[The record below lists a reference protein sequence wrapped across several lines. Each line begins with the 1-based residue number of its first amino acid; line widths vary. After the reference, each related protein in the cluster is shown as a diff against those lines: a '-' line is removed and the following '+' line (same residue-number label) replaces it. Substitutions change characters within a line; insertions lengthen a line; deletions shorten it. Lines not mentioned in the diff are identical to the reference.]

1 MFLYERID
9 PHNQDY
15 RKGNIAVTGEYF
27 LTNAHPA
34 MIRLDIFAD
43 VQAERK
49 RRSNVVSDELG
60 TRRKVTRYSAMRD
73 SGAKED

>member
-15 RKGNIAVTGEYF
+15 RKGNIAVTGEDF

-34 MIRLDIFAD
+34 MIQRDIFAD

-49 RRSNVVSDELG
+49 RRSNMVSDELG
-60 TRRKVTRYSAMRD
+60 THRKATRYRAVRD
-73 SGAKED
+73 SGAKES